1 MKVNFKSILMLV
13 LLVAGVILA
22 VTFITDYYDEKNEP
36 VYSEIL
42 ELFDEDRVTS
52 FVIDGN
58 LNIKLQVLRPKLDE
72 NNAPIPGQYEIDN
85 KTGKFITDTLEYE
98 LSDVSQRDEI
108 YEIAREKMTSG
119 AETNLEYYNA
129 TRPEGTPWY
138 LAYLPYIIVILLFV
152 GLWFFIM
159 KQAPGG
165 GGKMNSFSKSK
176 AKVSFNEKDAVKFA
190 DVAGADEEK
199 AELEEIVEFLKDPA
213 KFVKLG
219 ARIPRGVL
227 LVGPPGTGKTLLA
240 KAVAGEAGVPFF
252 SISGSDF
259 VEMYVGVGASRVRDL
274 FENARKTPASIIFI
288 DEIDAVGRHRGAGL
302 GGGHDEREQTLNQL
316 LVEMDGFGTNS
327 GVIVMAATNRPD
339 ILDPALLRPGRFD
352 RRVTVN
358 YPDIKGREA
367 ILKVH
372 CRNKP
377 LEESVDLR
385 KIAQTTIGFTGAEL
399 ANLMNEAALR
409 AAKKNKAL
417 IGMVDIE
424 ESYMKLLLGPQ
435 KKNNVRT
442 EKDNRLCAYHE
453 AGHAVASYFCKNTD
467 PIKHITIIPAGNA
480 GGVTISVPTEDR
492 MGASRN
498 QMLDVIVRALGGRVA
513 EEIVLDD
520 ISTGASGD
528 IQQATAVARNM
539 VTRYGMSAKLG
550 TVLYGS
556 EHSSDEVFLGR
567 DFSSG
572 KNYSEKTAAEIDDE
586 IRTIIADCYEK
597 CRTYLTENIDKLH
610 FVAEFLLKNESMDD
624 EQFKAAM
631 EMEEP
636 TIEAIEAILEEKKR
650 KSEEENKTAHI
661 NNKKA
666 AEEEK
671 RRSEEEAKR
680 RLEEMQKTGKFPVD
694 DFFDSIFTVP
704 VEEVRRDD
712 NEEPD
717 AQNESDTA
725 KVEEDT
731 DAVNVEEGSD
741 SNKVEEN
748 IQSEEPSNDESNR
761 EENTSKEEKIDTDN

>member
-1 MKVNFKSILMLV
+1 MKANFKSII
-13 LLVAGVILA
+13 LLVVMVLA
-22 VTFITDYYDEKNEP
+22 VIVAVSFFSLESAEDNF
-36 VYSEIL
+36 VYSELL
-42 ELFDEDRVTS
+42 ELFEEDRVTS
-52 FVIDGN
+52 FVVNADTSTIY
-58 LNIKLQVLRPKLDE
+58 LKVLDTDE
-72 NNAPIPGQYEIDN
+72 SGATTE
-85 KTGKFITDTLEYE
+85 KEYE
-98 LSDVSQRDEI
+98 YKFSYNTQIEEI
-108 YEIAREKMTSG
+108 NAIASEKHRNPNSNLKEYDYEA
-119 AETNLEYYNA
+119 
-129 TRPEGTPWY
+129 PEETPWY
-138 LAYLPYIIVILLFV
+138 LMYLPYIITALVII
-152 GLWFFIM
+152 GLWIFLM
-159 KQAPGG
+159 KQTTGG
-165 GGKMNSFSKSK
+165 GAGKIGSFSKSK
-176 AKVSFNEKDAVKFA
+176 AKVVTNDKNAVKFA

-199 AELEEIVEFLKDPA
+199 AELEEVVEFLKDPE

-274 FENARKTPASIIFI
+274 FDNARKTPASIIFI

-377 LEESVDLR
+377 LEETVDLK

-435 KKNNVRT
+435 KKSKVRT
-442 EKDNRLCAYHE
+442 DADNKLCAYHE
-453 AGHAVASYFCKNTD
+453 AGHAVASYYCKHTD
-467 PIKHITIIPAGNA
+467 PVKAITIIPAGSA
-480 GGVTISVPTEDR
+480 GGVTLSVPTEDR
-492 MGASRN
+492 MTTSKN
-498 QMLDVIVRALGGRVA
+498 EMLDHIVLSLGGRVA
-513 EEIVLDD
+513 EEIILDD
-520 ISTGASGD
+520 ISTGASSD
-528 IQQATAVARNM
+528 IQQATRIARNM
-539 VTRYGMSAKLG
+539 VTRYGMSDKLG

-572 KNYSEKTAAEIDDE
+572 KTYSEKTAADIDDE
-586 IRTIIADCYEK
+586 VRNIISSSYERCK
-597 CRTYLTENIDKLH
+597 EILTEHKNKLH
-610 FVAEFLLKNESMDD
+610 FIAEFLLKNESMDE
-624 EQFKAAM
+624 EQFRAAM
-631 EMEEP
+631 EMENP
-636 TIEAIEAILEEKKR
+636 TIESIEDIAFRKKQ
-650 KSEEENKTAHI
+650 KSEEENQTAHE
-661 NNKKA
+661 NNAK
-666 AEEEK
+666 AEEEERLRREELSK
-671 RRSEEEAKR
+671 RMANGEPLTDELLNDVFGKSHTDSPEAESTGEAEEDVSPKKKEAPEASEE
-680 RLEEMQKTGKFPVD
+680 
-694 DFFDSIFTVP
+694 
-704 VEEVRRDD
+704 D
-712 NEEPD
+712 NE
-717 AQNESDTA
+717 
-725 KVEEDT
+725 
-731 DAVNVEEGSD
+731 
-741 SNKVEEN
+741 NK
-748 IQSEEPSNDESNR
+748 
-761 EENTSKEEKIDTDN
+761 